1 MTTGLFTH
9 PACLAHETPPG
20 HPECADR
27 LRAVLHA
34 LEDERFQYLAR
45 HVSEPAS
52 REALLRAHSAQLV
65 DRILGPLAEEAARE
79 TYVHLDAD
87 TVMSA
92 GSAEAALRAA
102 GAVIEAV
109 NFVMNGS
116 LRNAFCAVRPP
127 GHHAER
133 DRAMG
138 FCLFNNVAIGAHHA
152 RAAHGLERVAIID
165 FDVHHG
171 NGSQDIAFAD
181 PGLFYASTHQ
191 SPLYP
196 GTGSV
201 GERGTAGNVLNVPLP
216 PGADGTA
223 FRAAMSSR
231 VLPALEAFKPEFI
244 FISAGF
250 DAHRAD
256 PLAEL
261 CLDEA
266 DFAWAT
272 AEICALAARLCRGRV
287 VSSLEGGYDLAALA
301 RSASAHVRA
310 LMEG

>member
-1 MTTGLFTH
+1 
-9 PACLAHETPPG
+9 
-20 HPECADR
+20 
-27 LRAVLHA
+27 
-34 LEDERFQYLAR
+34 
-45 HVSEPAS
+45 
-52 REALLRAHSAQLV
+52 
-65 DRILGPLAEEAARE
+65 
-79 TYVHLDAD
+79 
-87 TVMSA
+87 
-92 GSAEAALRAA
+92 
-102 GAVIEAV
+102 
-109 NFVMNGS
+109 
-116 LRNAFCAVRPP
+116 
-127 GHHAER
+127 
-133 DRAMG
+133 MG
-138 FCLFNNVAIGAHHA
+138 FCLFNNVAIGAYHA
-152 RAAHGLERVAIID
+152 RAAHGLERIAIID

-216 PGADGTA
+216 PGADGAA

-272 AEICALAARLCRGRV
+272 AEICALAARACRGRV